1 MIKSI
6 LKRSFGLVCLM
17 LGVYGLWFCA
27 MGTFEEDIDAL
38 PDYDYIAE
46 IRELESEGRLG
57 EAEHL
62 ADFVLKGSSITNRDD
77 VAALREEIN
86 RKRTAFWNRAYRAGK
101 GFVVG
106 DGVSLEELSGA
117 MVSDFLL
124 WGDIRDLAKQGYY
137 KATGKETDPVV
148 AALASVGVLTS
159 LASFWVA
166 DPAEPAEVAADASLS
181 CLKTLRKMGH
191 LSKRF
196 CGVLVDACRETA
208 KTKSASKGLK
218 EIVVGMKGLFDG
230 AGAARASAIMKH
242 VDDLDSLK
250 AVSTMAKRMPEPTA
264 ILVRTHG
271 KDGVKVL
278 GKLAG
283 ADDGAIALEKAA
295 RKGPKTLGKFLAYT
309 KYGARTAKSF
319 WIGRPQELL
328 SECVKML
335 GRMKLAI
342 ISLLA
347 VIFGFWQMKV
357 WRIIKAS
364 WEKPQMRCIAR
375 GLGRRRIRK
384 PEQCAARD
392 AEKQSKE

>member
-1 MIKSI
+1 MMIKSI
-6 LKRSFGLVCLM
+6 LKRSFGLVCLI

-62 ADFVLKGSSITNRDD
+62 ADFVLKGSSITNRDE
-77 VAALREEIN
+77 VAALRAEIN
-86 RKRTAFWNRAYRAGK
+86 KKRTAFWNRAYRAGK

-196 CGVLVDACRETA
+196 CGVLVDACRETV

-218 EIVVGMKGLFDG
+218 EIVVGMKSLFDG
-230 AGAARASAIMKH
+230 AGAARASVIMKH

-250 AVSTMAKRMPEPTA
+250 TVSMMVKQTPEPTA
-264 ILVRTHG
+264 ILVRMHG
-271 KDGVKVL
+271 DKGIKLL
-278 GKLAG
+278 GKLSEAEG
-283 ADDGAIALEKAA
+283 GVIVLEKAA
-295 RKGPKTLGKFLAYT
+295 RKGPKALGKLLAYT

-319 WIGRPQELL
+319 WLGHPQELFI
-328 SECVKML
+328 ECAKML

-347 VIFGFWQMKV
+347 VMFGFWRIKV
-357 WRIIKAS
+357 WRIIKS
-364 WEKPQMRCIAR
+364 K
-375 GLGRRRIRK
+375 LK
-384 PEQCAARD
+384 SHQCAASPD
-392 AEKQSKE
+392 G

>member
-1 MIKSI
+1 MILKSI
-6 LKRSFGLVCLM
+6 LKGTLGLVSLL
-17 LGVYGLWFCA
+17 LGGYGLWFCA
-27 MGTFEEDIDAL
+27 TGTFDSDIGSM
-38 PDYDYIAE
+38 PDYDYLKE
-46 IRELESEGRLG
+46 IRVLESEGRMG

-62 ADFVLKGSSITNRDD
+62 ADFVLNGSSITNRDE

-86 RKRTAFWNRAYRAGK
+86 RKRTAFWNRVYRAGK

-106 DGVSLEELSGA
+106 DGVSPEELSGA
-117 MVSDFLL
+117 IVSDFLL

-196 CGVLVDACRETA
+196 CSVLVDACRETV

-230 AGAARASAIMKH
+230 AGAARASVIMKH

-250 AVSTMAKRMPEPTA
+250 TVSMMVKQAPEPTA
-264 ILVRTHG
+264 ILVRMHG
-271 KDGVKVL
+271 EKGVKLL
-278 GKLAG
+278 GKLSKAEG
-283 ADDGAIALEKAA
+283 GVIALEKAA
-295 RKGPKTLGKFLAYT
+295 RKGPKALGTLLAYT

-319 WIGRPQELL
+319 WLGHPQELFI
-328 SECVKML
+328 ECAKML

-347 VIFGFWQMKV
+347 VMFGFWRMKM

-364 WEKPQMRCIAR
+364 K
-375 GLGRRRIRK
+375 L
-384 PEQCAARD
+384 
-392 AEKQSKE
+392 

>member
-1 MIKSI
+1 MMIKVVVKI
-6 LKRSFGLVCLM
+6 TFGFVCL
-17 LGVYGLWFCA
+17 LFGCYGLWLCA
-27 MGTFEEDIDAL
+27 TGTSEEDIDSL

-46 IRELESEGRLG
+46 IRGLEASGRLG

-62 ADFVLKGSSITNRDD
+62 ADFVVKGSSITNRDE
-77 VAALREEIN
+77 VVALRGDIN
-86 RKRTAFWNRAYRAGK
+86 KKRTAFWNRVYRAGR

-106 DGVSLEELSGA
+106 DGVSIEELSGA

-148 AALASVGVLTS
+148 ASLASVGVLTS

-196 CGVLVDACRETA
+196 CDVLVDACRETVKA
-208 KTKSASKGLK
+208 KSASKGLK
-218 EIVVGMKGLFDG
+218 EIIVGMKGLFDG

-250 AVSTMAKRMPEPTA
+250 AVATMAKRTPEPTA
-264 ILVRTHG
+264 ILVRMHG
-271 KDGVKVL
+271 EKGVKL
-278 GKLAG
+278 IGKLSEVEN
-283 ADDGAIALEKAA
+283 GAIDLEKAA
-295 RKGPKTLGKFLAYT
+295 RKGPKAIGKILSYT

-319 WIGRPQELL
+319 CLEHPQKWFAAW
-328 SECVKML
+328 VKEL
-335 GRMKLAI
+335 GRIRLAL
-342 ISLLA
+342 ISFLMTA
-347 VIFGFWQMKV
+347 FGLWQIKV
-357 WRIIKAS
+357 WRIIGFVRAVR
-364 WEKPQMRCIAR
+364 MRHG
-375 GLGRRRIRK
+375 GLV
-384 PEQCAARD
+384 
-392 AEKQSKE
+392 AESHR